1 MSNVKNIIDVYKN
14 TNKKYKIESI
24 LLLMWMISLGVVTY
38 YTT

>member
-14 TNKKYKIESI
+14 ANKKYKIESI
-24 LLLMWMISLGVVTY
+24 LLLMWMISLGVVMY